1 MVKYKLK
8 ERSNAM
14 IREIR
19 INKLEDLL
27 PLITD
32 QEYRQDIDRNRT
44 SFLYRG
50 MQDASFKMFTSL
62 SRNCKHQQAQLEP
75 AILENYA
82 KYAVISDPT
91 ISTSVWHQMISGQ
104 HNGLPTRLLD
114 WTHSALVGLHFAVT
128 EENLAD
134 MNAHDCLLWRIDM
147 HELYSLLPK
156 TYQKAIKTNHS
167 TIFSV
172 DTLNSITGSLHQYDR
187 DMGNHAMVVIEPPSI
202 NQRIVNQYS
211 FFSVVPLE
219 MEDIEGFLNRYTE
232 NTVKYVIDKN
242 LRWRIRDMLDQLN
255 MSERIVYP
263 GLDGLSRWIARHY
276 YVK

>member
-1 MVKYKLK
+1 
-8 ERSNAM
+8 M
-14 IREIR
+14 IQEIR
-19 INKLEDLL
+19 IHSLQDLM

-32 QEYRQDIDRNRT
+32 QEFRPELQRNRS

-50 MQDASFKMFTSL
+50 MEDASFRMYTSL
-62 SRNCKHQQAQLEP
+62 SRNCKHLQAQLEP

-82 KYAVISDPT
+82 KYAVISDPS

-114 WTHSALVGLHFAVT
+114 WTHSALVSLHFAVT
-128 EENLAD
+128 ESNLAD
-134 MNAHDCLLWRIDM
+134 MNAHDCLVWRIDI
-147 HELYSLLPK
+147 HELFSLLPEQ
-156 TYQKAIKTNHS
+156 YRKATGTSQS

-172 DTLNSITGSLHQYDR
+172 DSLSRVTGSLQQYDR
-187 DMGNHAMVVIEPPSI
+187 DMADHAMVIIEPPSI

-211 FFSVVPLE
+211 FFSVVPLG
-219 MEDIEGFLNRYTE
+219 MTDIEGFLNTYTS
-232 NTVKYVIDKN
+232 NTVKYIIDKD

-255 MSERIVYP
+255 MSERTVYP